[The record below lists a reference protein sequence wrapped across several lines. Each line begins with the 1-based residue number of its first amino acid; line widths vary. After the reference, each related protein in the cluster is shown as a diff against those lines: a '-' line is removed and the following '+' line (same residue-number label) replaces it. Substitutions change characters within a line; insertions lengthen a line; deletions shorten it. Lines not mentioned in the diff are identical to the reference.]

1 MTRSDM
7 QGDGSGR
14 PRDEPAGPAGEGAR
28 PGHATR
34 RIFTA
39 AYKRRIMTEYEA
51 LTEHGARGAFL
62 RGEGLYSSHIDAWR
76 RAVARGDLSDSPG
89 QLPGSSKAGARE
101 NERLRAENARLT
113 AELAKSEA
121 IVEILGKTYA
131 LLEMVTE
138 SADSKPKTTR

>member
-1 MTRSDM
+1 M
-7 QGDGSGR
+7 QGDGSGQ
-14 PRDEPAGPAGEGAR
+14 PRGGSVGPAGEGAR

-34 RIFTA
+34 RAFTA
-39 AYKRRIMTEYEA
+39 AYKRRIVAEYEA

-76 RAVARGDLSDSPG
+76 RAVDRGDLSDSPG
-89 QLPGSSKAGARE
+89 RLPGSSKAGARE

-121 IVEILGKTYA
+121 IVEILGKTYT

-138 SADSKPKTTR
+138 SAESRPKNTR

>member
-1 MTRSDM
+1 MRSTLDAER
-7 QGDGSGR
+7 R
-14 PRDEPAGPAGEGAR
+14 PRKQREPHYRNASTDICPLPHR
-28 PGHATR
+28 SPP
-34 RIFTA
+34 
-39 AYKRRIMTEYEA
+39 TEASVEP
-51 LTEHGARGAFL
+51 FL

-131 LLEMVTE
+131 FLEMVTE
-138 SADSKPKTTR
+138 SADSKPKTIR

>member
-1 MTRSDM
+1 MSSLEARRDSD
-7 QGDGSGR
+7 
-14 PRDEPAGPAGEGAR
+14 
-28 PGHATR
+28 
-34 RIFTA
+34 
-39 AYKRRIMTEYEA
+39 
-51 LTEHGARGAFL
+51 AFL
-62 RGEGLYSSHIDAWR
+62 EELRISLIDTWR

-89 QLPGSSKAGARE
+89 QLPGSSAAGARE

-113 AELAKSEA
+113 TELARSEA